1 MTAFADALGV
11 LFADPNLST
20 PALYQQ
26 AGVGVERAIHVM
38 RRNPDQVVEF
48 GAARLVSDS
57 VVLDVRISDCPDLAA
72 GDRFE
77 IAGEIFTVTQAKR
90 LFAIVGTGSILG
102 AIGRLGQ
109 HAEYARMVVPV

>member
-1 MTAFADALGV
+1 MTVFADALGV

-26 AGVGVERAIHVM
+26 AGVGVEREIRVM
-38 RRNPDQVVEF
+38 RRNPDRMVEF

-57 VVLDVRISDCPDLAA
+57 VVLDVRVSDCPELAA

-77 IAGEIFTVTQAKR
+77 IAGEIFVVQGAPQRDRERLIWTVE
-90 LFAIVGTGSILG
+90 LLPWWPDP
-102 AIGRLGQ
+102 
-109 HAEYARMVVPV
+109 HADLEQ

>member
-1 MTAFADALGV
+1 MTAFAAAVDL

-26 AGVGVERAIHVM
+26 SGIGAERGVRVM
-38 RRNPDQVVEF
+38 RRNPDRFVEF

-57 VVLDVRISDCPDLAA
+57 VVLDVRVSDCPELAA

-77 IAGEIFTVTQAKR
+77 IGGEIFVVQGASQRDRER
-90 LFAIVGTGSILG
+90 LVWTLE
-102 AIGRLGQ
+102 LLPWWPDP
-109 HAEYARMVVPV
+109 HADLAG

>member
-1 MTAFADALGV
+1 MVAFPAAVDL

-26 AGVGVERAIHVM
+26 AGVGGERAIRVM
-38 RRNPDQVVEF
+38 HRNPDRMVEF

-57 VVLDVRISDCPDLAA
+57 VVLDVRVSDCPELAA

-77 IAGEIFTVTQAKR
+77 IAGEVFTIQGAPQRDRER
-90 LFAIVGTGSILG
+90 LIWTVEL
-102 AIGRLGQ
+102 Q
-109 HAEYARMVVPV
+109 PWWPDPHADLEQ

>member
-1 MTAFADALGV
+1 MTAFVAALDL

-26 AGVGVERAIHVM
+26 AEIGVEQTLRVM
-38 RRNPDQVVEF
+38 RRSPDRMVEF

-57 VVLDVRISDCPDLAA
+57 VVLDVRISDCPELAA

-77 IAGEIFTVTQAKR
+77 IAGEVFVVQGTPQRDRERLVWTVELLPWWPDPHAD
-90 LFAIVGTGSILG
+90 VTG
-102 AIGRLGQ
+102 
-109 HAEYARMVVPV
+109 

>member
-1 MTAFADALGV
+1 MTAFAIATDQ

-26 AGVGVERAIHVM
+26 SGIGVERGIRVM
-38 RRNPDQVVEF
+38 RRNPDRLVEF

-57 VVLDVRISDCPDLAA
+57 VVLDVRLSDCPELAA

-77 IAGEIFTVTQAKR
+77 IAGEIFVVQGTPLRDRERLVWTVE
-90 LFAIVGTGSILG
+90 LLPWWPDP
-102 AIGRLGQ
+102 
-109 HAEYARMVVPV
+109 HADLEQ